1 MYICKY
7 EILADLNLAV
17 AKIDYQTVKFNS
29 PPNFPVIYTYNIIW
43 YYDFTYHNL
52 LISQNLLTYY
62 APINVMPHLPHPG
75 DMWG

>member
-52 LISQNLLTYY
+52 
-62 APINVMPHLPHPG
+62 
-75 DMWG
+75 